1 MCKQRFLVSES
12 PLSQGKLDTATLMRN
27 LARFCWVMYLRAGKQ
42 KQTAPRSWF
51 TCQRVQPGPG
61 PRLSR
66 AHAGCSSLLL
76 TAALKRA
83 LRILEREISALPSKT
98 SSKPWGLSRTPAEPV
113 LLSPSKALCAFTA
126 LRFVCLFV
134 CLLSCLVLWSAQFR
148 FLHGSKS
155 QLPHDFYDPVQSLL
169 YVLLSFS
176 ATGKPERAREAK
188 IRVI

>member
-1 MCKQRFLVSES
+1 MSES
-12 PLSQGKLDTATLMRN
+12 PLSQGKLDMATLMRN

-126 LRFVCLFV
+126 LRFVCLFACFHALFSGLPSPV
-134 CLLSCLVLWSAQFR
+134 FSMDPNPNYHTIFTIQFKACCMSCLAFQQLE
-148 FLHGSKS
+148 S
-155 QLPHDFYDPVQSLL
+155 QSEP
-169 YVLLSFS
+169 
-176 ATGKPERAREAK
+176 GKPKSE
-188 IRVI
+188 